1 MALSSENWLKAQYS
15 VLGAALIEKKLV
27 SVVIAETE
35 DSDYSGTCRLVF
47 QAMRAAFTEC
57 KSVDDIDVVV
67 INNKLGGKYTDFL
80 MQLMEITPTAA
91 NIESY
96 IKLCKEQSRAERLR
110 QIGEQLSQAATL
122 AEQRPLLEQANTLMV
137 DRPGL
142 RIVTME
148 MALIDFF
155 EDLEK
160 GPPDYLQWPFPQIND
175 EIFVEPGDFV
185 IIGGYPSSGK
195 TAFALQCAWQW
206 AKKYRVG
213 FFSYETGTR
222 KLTHRRIADF
232 ADIPLRDLKRRK
244 VSGSKQNELAS
255 RDREFSSHEVE
266 LISCSG
272 RSVAEIRAIAF
283 ARRFD
288 VVILD
293 YLQIIPSHGSKRYD
307 EMTNL
312 SMELHNFAQQTNTIV
327 IALSQLTRNSGAEP
341 GMHSL
346 RESGQFEQDADLI
359 LLLYKPDADADAQ
372 RTLSCV
378 KNKEGELFN
387 ILLDFDGSKQRFSK
401 NADPEKTMG
410 QFRRMDREK
419 KQYARD
425 MQMKILPPY
434 TAIPA
439 EFTRDG
445 AYWPAQYEGDD

>member
-222 KLTHRRIADF
+222 KLLRRAIADF
-232 ADIPLRDLKRRK
+232 AGIPLHDLTCR
-244 VSGSKQNELAS
+244 NELTI
-255 RDREFSSHEVE
+255 RDRGFLSHGLD
-266 LISCSG
+266 LISCPG
-272 RSVAEIRAIAF
+272 RSVADIRAIAV
-283 ARRFD
+283 ARHFD

-293 YLQIIPSHGSKRYD
+293 YLQIIPSHESKRYD

-312 SMELHNFAQQTNTIV
+312 SMELYNFAQQTNTIV
-327 IALSQLTRNSGAEP
+327 IAISQLARNLGAEP
-341 GMHSL
+341 GIHL
-346 RESGQFEQDADLI
+346 FA
-359 LLLYKPDADADAQ
+359 
-372 RTLSCV
+372 
-378 KNKEGELFN
+378 NKEAIDNG
-387 ILLDFDGSKQRFSK
+387 
-401 NADPEKTMG
+401 AEKT
-410 QFRRMDREK
+410 
-419 KQYARD
+419 
-425 MQMKILPPY
+425 
-434 TAIPA
+434 TAQGDSSWSIRPGNPIHD
-439 EFTRDG
+439 EF
-445 AYWPAQYEGDD
+445 